1 MRIRRDGGERG
12 GEERGRKRRRREEEE
27 EAKEG
32 TSGGGWTNVAGRARR
47 HVRPAQTTPTCDCE
61 GVFRETSVLCEK
73 KNYDTRMLP

>member
-32 TSGGGWTNVAGRARR
+32 TSGGGWTSVAGANATSRATCARQHR
-47 HVRPAQTTPTCDCE
+47 PVRAFSAKLVCC
-61 GVFRETSVLCEK
+61 VK
-73 KNYDTRMLP
+73 KK